1 MPFGVEIRQLGG
13 ALAREPVVPNAVG
26 HRRGAVTV
34 YTTAYSHPGGPR
46 ASDGV
51 AEQALLDDLMPWSDG
66 GALVNFLA
74 GPHVTPADVRAA
86 YEPDLWTRLVEI
98 KTRWD
103 PGNVFRINHNIPP
116 TPRGAWS

>member
-51 AEQALLDDLMPWSDG
+51 AEQALLDDLM
-66 GALVNFLA
+66 LLT
-74 GPHVTPADVRAA
+74 HVH
-86 YEPDLWTRLVEI
+86 TRLLLPGLAQLA
-98 KTRWD
+98 D
-103 PGNVFRINHNIPP
+103 PDPP
-116 TPRGAWS
+116 APSTLRTAANNYRRALDQLTQDIGLAAA